1 MRKMCLDMVYQLA
14 KEDERI
20 FFIGSDL
27 GVRTLDQFKEE
38 IPSRFLMEG
47 ISEANVVGM
56 ATGLALEGK
65 IPYVNTIA
73 AFITRR
79 CFEQVVLDASLHN
92 VNVRLIGNG
101 GGLVYAPL
109 GPTHLAIEDMAI
121 MRAIPN
127 MTVVAPADADEMCR
141 FMPLTVEHQ
150 GPIYIRLG
158 KGYDPIVSNDAVPF
172 EIGKAIPMRQGS
184 DALILTTGIT
194 LKTGLDATD
203 ILKEQGVSAS
213 VLHVHTIKPLD
224 VAAILDHAANVR
236 AIVTVEEH
244 TVIGGLGSAVAEVI
258 AEAGFDPAKRFKRIG
273 LPDVFPDQYGS
284 QESLMERYSITAT
297 ELAQTTL
304 GLVEG
309 RPQAASTADS
319 QSPGKIVIR

>member
-1 MRKMCLDMVYQLA
+1 MRQMCLDMVYELA
-14 KEDERI
+14 KEDPRI

-27 GVRTLDQFKEE
+27 GANTLDKFKEE
-38 IPSRFLMEG
+38 MPRRFLMEG
-47 ISEANVVGM
+47 ISEANVVGV

-73 AFITRR
+73 TFITRR
-79 CFEQVVLDASLHN
+79 CYEQVVLDASLHN

-109 GPTHLAIEDMAI
+109 GPTHLAIEDLAI

-127 MTVVAPADADEMCR
+127 MTIVAPADADEMRR
-141 FMPLTVEHQ
+141 FMPQTVDHQ

-158 KGYDPIVSNDAVPF
+158 KGYDPIVSDDNVPF
-172 EIGKAIPMRQGS
+172 EIGKAISMRQGS

-194 LKTGLDATD
+194 LKTGLEAAGM
-203 ILKEQGVSAS
+203 LEEQSISTG

-224 VAAILDHAANVR
+224 VDAILEYCANIR
-236 AIVTVEEH
+236 AVVSVEEH
-244 TVIGGLGSAVAEVI
+244 TVIGGLGSAVAEII
-258 AEAGFDPAKRFKRIG
+258 AEAGFDPAKRFKRVG

-284 QESLMERYSITAT
+284 QDSLMERYSITAIEVARVT
-297 ELAQTTL
+297 KGLA
-304 GLVEG
+304 EG
-309 RPQAASTADS
+309 RPDMAFSIEA
-319 QSPGKIVIR
+319 